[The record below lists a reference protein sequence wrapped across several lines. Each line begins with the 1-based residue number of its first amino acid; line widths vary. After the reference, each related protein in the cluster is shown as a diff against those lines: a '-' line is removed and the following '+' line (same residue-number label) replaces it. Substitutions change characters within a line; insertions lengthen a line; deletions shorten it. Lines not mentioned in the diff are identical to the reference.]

1 MKYKFIIIT
10 LLFSLNL
17 FSAESEKLF
26 KKSLK
31 KWNRSNIKE
40 YCIKVE
46 FSALSPI
53 AGIWELDVNDGK
65 IVQCS
70 FNGEPAENCQ
80 KTAEMFTM
88 ENLYKTAGESHGSGG
103 NEPFIIEITYSKK
116 GFIKSV
122 SKARN
127 PVFTGS
133 VKRDTSFTITVL
145 DFIQGRR

>member
-1 MKYKFIIIT
+1 MKYKFIILI

-17 FSAESEKLF
+17 SAAENEKLF

-40 YCIKVE
+40 YFIKVE
-46 FSALSPI
+46 FSAFSPI
-53 AGIWELDVNDGK
+53 AGIWELNVKDGK

-70 FNGEPAENCQ
+70 FNGKSSENCQ
-80 KTAEMFTM
+80 KTAGMFTM
-88 ENLYKTAGESHGSGG
+88 ENLYKTAGESHAGG
-103 NEPFIIEITYSKK
+103 RNEPFIIEITYGKK

-145 DFIQGRR
+145 DFIQGGR